1 MKSNKHEKSAARFLP
16 PPRFIWPEGQRCAA
30 MLCFDVDG
38 ETTALSEDP
47 ALARRCTLMSQC
59 SYGPRVGVPRLLGLL
74 KHLEVPATF
83 FIPAYIAEQ
92 HPRMVGAI
100 VAAGHEIGLHGYLH
114 EKLACLNEAEE
125 EAILVRSIDI
135 LTRMTGTRPVG
146 FRAPWFEINPWTPA
160 LLAQHDLAYCASEMG
175 DDVPYFHENGL
186 VEIPGQWMLE
196 DWEQFAFNADP
207 AWGVVPENCEKV
219 FDLWW
224 REFEAMHDFG
234 CCFVLTLHP
243 WLSGRPSRV
252 RLLEDLVTAMRGKG
266 GVWFARGHE
275 IASYFRK
282 HPPARQEVD
291 FDMAASPAVPP
302 ATPAQTM
309 ERKHLSLGAIASWPA
324 AALCR
329 FRSRH
334 NPKSARGLAQSKT
347 WREFGRF
354 LKTSTPVPS

>member
-1 MKSNKHEKSAARFLP
+1 MKSNKHEESAARFLP

-47 ALARRCTLMSQC
+47 ALARRRTLMSQC

-74 KHLEVPATF
+74 KHLAAPATF

-114 EKLACLNEAEE
+114 EKLAYLNEAEE

-135 LTRMTGTRPVG
+135 LTRITGTRPLG

-252 RLLEDLVTAMRGKG
+252 RLLEELVTAMRGKG

-291 FDMAASPAVPP
+291 FDVAASPAVPTR
-302 ATPAQTM
+302 TPAQTM
-309 ERKHLSLGAIASWPA
+309 ERNHLSLGAIASWTA

-334 NPKSARGLAQSKT
+334 NPESARGLAQSKT

-354 LKTSTPVPS
+354 LETSTPVPS